1 MGRSLTTGAALAL
14 AGCLLGGCM
23 LATPTT
29 GLCLTQSCRDFEAQ
43 RTALAAPTVPDQSHK
58 APDFELAYPGYWGLL
73 GTPVRSEAGQEEAR
87 PLVDQTDQT
96 GFSTLRVAVGRS
108 IPLAEGGSVAESLRV
123 LTINRALAPGTPPA
137 SSLEELTRLS
147 TRQNFQDS
155 AEVVEAPARLSNLPG
170 YQVSVV
176 GLPRGGGALAMRM
189 VARAATHRGRGYI
202 VRLSVPE
209 VRYSA
214 ASSEYDR
221 IFDGF
226 KLLDADPTYPL
237 PAPTPAASGTLP
249 AASPAPTA
257 TTTPAVAGSATTR
270 RVQVGYTETRPTSE
284 ENPCPA
290 R

>member
-1 MGRSLTTGAALAL
+1 MGSSLTTGAALAL

-29 GLCLTQSCRDFEAQ
+29 GLCLTQSCREFESQ
-43 RTALAAPTVPDQSHK
+43 RTALVAPAVQDQNHK
-58 APDFELAYPGYWGLL
+58 APDFELVYPGYWGLL
-73 GTPVRSEAGQEEAR
+73 GTPVRTEAGQEEAR
-87 PLVDQTDQT
+87 PLVDQTDPT

-155 AEVVEAPARLSNLPG
+155 AEIVEAPARLSNLPG

-226 KLLDADPTYPL
+226 KLLDADPTYPIPAE
-237 PAPTPAASGTLP
+237 PAPSAAASGTLP
-249 AASPAPTA
+249 AASPAPTPA
-257 TTTPAVAGSATTR
+257 PAVAGSAT
-270 RVQVGYTETRPTSE
+270 P
-284 ENPCPA
+284 
-290 R
+290 